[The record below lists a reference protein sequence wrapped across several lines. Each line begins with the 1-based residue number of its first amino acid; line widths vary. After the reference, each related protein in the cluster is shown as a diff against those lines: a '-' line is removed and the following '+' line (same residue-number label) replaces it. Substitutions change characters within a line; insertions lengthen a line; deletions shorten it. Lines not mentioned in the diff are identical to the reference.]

1 MLDFIKVHWKYLFGA
16 VLLHVLFAGIFALT
30 AITLPHEV
38 QQPQLAIEAVVVDPS
53 VIARAG
59 RKQQQERE
67 REQAKAREAA
77 EALKAEQRQQ
87 QEELARKEAEQ
98 KAEQEREIEIKR
110 REQEALQRKQ
120 EEQVMLERKEAE
132 RKREAEAETERQ
144 RQRQVETER
153 QRQIEAERK
162 QVVEIERR
170 QKEEA
175 ERRKQAEE
183 ARSRAASEDE
193 LRKQLEEEEG
203 LMQAR
208 ASGALS
214 QYMAM
219 IQQHVERRW
228 IRPPSARSGIECE
241 VKVAQGPSGTVLSV
255 SIGRC
260 NGDQAVQQSIETAVQ
275 RASPLPLPKDQR
287 LFERNL
293 VFIFRPAE

>member
-1 MLDFIKVHWKYLFGA
+1 MLDFVKVHWKYLFGA
-16 VLLHVLFAGIFALT
+16 VLLHVLFAGMFALT
-30 AITLPHEV
+30 TLVLPRDV
-38 QQPQLAIEAVVVDPS
+38 QTPQLAIEAVIVDPS
-53 VIARAG
+53 VVAQAG

-67 REQAKAREAA
+67 REREKAQAA
-77 EALKAEQRQQ
+77 EAEQRRQ
-87 QEELARKEAEQ
+87 QEAEARKQSEAR
-98 KAEQEREIEIKR
+98 AEQERQAEIER
-110 REQEALQRKQ
+110 REQEIQQRKQ

-132 RKREAEAETERQ
+132 RKREAEAERQ
-144 RQRQVETER
+144 RQAEAERQRQVE
-153 QRQIEAERK
+153 AERK
-162 QVVEIERR
+162 RVADIERR
-170 QKEEA
+170 QQEEA
-175 ERRKQAEE
+175 ERRKQAAE
-183 ARSRAASEDE
+183 AKARAAREDE
-193 LRKQLEEEEG
+193 LRRQLEEEEG

-208 ASGALS
+208 ASGAMN

-275 RASPLPLPKDQR
+275 RASPLPLPQDAR

-293 VFIFRPAE
+293 VFVFKPAE

>member
-1 MLDFIKVHWKYLFGA
+1 MLEFVKLHWKYLFGA
-16 VLLHVLFAGIFALT
+16 ALLHALFAGIFALT
-30 AITLPHEV
+30 AINWPREV
-38 QQPQLAIEAVVVDPS
+38 QTPQLAIEAVIVDPS
-53 VIARAG
+53 IIAQAG
-59 RKQQQERE
+59 RKQQQDRE
-67 REQAKAREAA
+67 LEQAKAREAA
-77 EALKAEQRQQ
+77 EAERRRER
-87 QEELARKEAEQ
+87 EEEARKAADQ
-98 KAEQEREIEIKR
+98 RAEQERQAETKR
-110 REQEALQRKQ
+110 REEEALQRKQ
-120 EEQVMLERKEAE
+120 EEQVLLERKEAE
-132 RKREAEAETERQ
+132 RKREAEAQ
-144 RQRQVETER
+144 RQRQVE
-153 QRQIEAERK
+153 AERK
-162 QVVEIERR
+162 RVADIEQR

-175 ERRKQAEE
+175 EKRRQAEE
-183 ARSRAASEDE
+183 TRARTAREDE
-193 LRKQLEEEEG
+193 LRRQLEEEEG

-275 RASPLPLPKDQR
+275 RASPLPLPHDQR

-293 VFIFRPAE
+293 VFVFKPAD